1 VPDIFDEVEEDL
13 RAERYKRLWQRYGW
27 VLAVAGIACI
37 AGAGGWQYW
46 RWQQQQAAE
55 RTAAALIEALRDP
68 AAEAA
73 ALAAVARDGAAG
85 PRTLARLAEA
95 ARRASTGRGADA
107 IPLWQAVAADAQA
120 DPLYRDLAGL
130 LLATHT
136 LDTAPPEELAARLA
150 PLATPANPWRHLAAE
165 QQALLATR
173 TGDRAGAI
181 TRLRA
186 LATDETAPAGVR
198 ARAEQM
204 LAVLGANR
212 PGGAS

>member
-1 VPDIFDEVEEDL
+1 MPDIFDEVEEDL

-27 VLAVAGIACI
+27 LLAVVGIACI
-37 AGAGGWQYW
+37 GGAGGWQYW
-46 RWQQQQAAE
+46 RWQQQQGAE
-55 RTAAALIEALRDP
+55 RTAAALVDALRDP
-68 AAEAA
+68 TAEAA
-73 ALAAVARDGAAG
+73 PLAAVAREGAAG

-95 ARRASTGRGADA
+95 ARRASTGRGAEA
-107 IPLWQAVAADAQA
+107 IALWQAVAADRDA
-120 DPLYRDLAGL
+120 DALYRDLAVL

-165 QQALLATR
+165 QQALLAER

-198 ARAEQM
+198 ARAEQV
-204 LAVLGANR
+204 LSVLGAGR
-212 PGGAS
+212 ALGAS